1 MIRRKHYAIDRK
13 VVSFADW
20 LENTSNDEIISTL
33 FTDYR
38 RRNLREEECDLK
50 DVQRQMQEDSEDQR
64 HL

>member
-1 MIRRKHYAIDRK
+1 MDRK

-20 LENTSNDEIISTL
+20 LENTNDDEIISAL

-38 RRNLREEECDLK
+38 RRNLREDECDLK
-50 DVQRQMQEDSEDQR
+50 DVQRQMQEDSEDQS

>member
-1 MIRRKHYAIDRK
+1 MDRK

-20 LENTSNDEIISTL
+20 LENTSNGEIISTL

-38 RRNLREEECDLK
+38 RRNLREDECDLK
-50 DVQRQMQEDSEDQR
+50 DVQRQMQEDSEDQH

>member
-1 MIRRKHYAIDRK
+1 MDRK

-20 LENTSNDEIISTL
+20 LENTSDDEIVSTL

-38 RRNLREEECDLK
+38 RRNLREDECDLR
-50 DVQRQMQEDSEDQR
+50 DVQRQTQEDSEDQS

>member
-1 MIRRKHYAIDRK
+1 MDRK

-38 RRNLREEECDLK
+38 RRNLREDACDLK
-50 DVQRQMQEDSEDQR
+50 DVQRQMQEDSEDQS

>member
-1 MIRRKHYAIDRK
+1 MDRK

-20 LENTSNDEIISTL
+20 LGNTSNDEIISTL

-38 RRNLREEECDLK
+38 RRNLREDECDLK
-50 DVQRQMQEDSEDQR
+50 DVQRQMQEDSEDQH

>member
-1 MIRRKHYAIDRK
+1 MDRK

-20 LENTSNDEIISTL
+20 LENTSDDEIISTL

-38 RRNLREEECDLK
+38 RRNLREDECDLK
-50 DVQRQMQEDSEDQR
+50 DVQRQMREDSEDQS

>member
-1 MIRRKHYAIDRK
+1 MDRK

-20 LENTSNDEIISTL
+20 LENTSNDEIASTL

-38 RRNLREEECDLK
+38 RRNLREDECDLK
-50 DVQRQMQEDSEDQR
+50 DVYRQHEEDQESEK

>member
-1 MIRRKHYAIDRK
+1 MDAGEII
-13 VVSFADW
+13 SFADF
-20 LENTSNDEIISTL
+20 LANTSNDELVDVL

>member
-1 MIRRKHYAIDRK
+1 MDRK

-38 RRNLREEECDLK
+38 RRNLREDECDLK
-50 DVQRQMQEDSEDQR
+50 DVQCQMQEDSEDQS

>member
-1 MIRRKHYAIDRK
+1 MDRK

-20 LENTSNDEIISTL
+20 LENTSDNEIISTL

-38 RRNLREEECDLK
+38 RRNLREDECDLK
-50 DVQRQMQEDSEDQR
+50 DVQRQTQEDSEDQS

>member
-1 MIRRKHYAIDRK
+1 MDRK

-38 RRNLREEECDLK
+38 RRNLCEDECDLK
-50 DVQRQMQEDSEDQR
+50 DVQRQMQEDDEDQS

>member
-1 MIRRKHYAIDRK
+1 MIRKRRYAIDRK

-38 RRNLREEECDLK
+38 RRNLREDECDLK
-50 DVQRQMQEDSEDQR
+50 DVQRQMQEDSEDQS